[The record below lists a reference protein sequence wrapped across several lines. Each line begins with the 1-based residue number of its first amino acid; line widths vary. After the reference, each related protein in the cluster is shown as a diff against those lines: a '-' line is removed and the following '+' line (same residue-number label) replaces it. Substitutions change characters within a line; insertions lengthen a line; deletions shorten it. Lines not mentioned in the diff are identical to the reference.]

1 MREIPFEVVATDPDS
16 AARAGVLRMAR
27 GEVRTPVFMP
37 VGTQA
42 AIRGMPPS
50 FIRGTG
56 SQIILA
62 NAYHLHQRPGEQLV
76 EKMGGLHAFMGVD
89 VPILTDSGGFQVFS
103 LDKIGVDED
112 GVRFRYEV
120 DGKETFL
127 SPEVSMGIQQGLG
140 SDIAMVF
147 DECLPAKAPRERVAP
162 SVDLTARWA
171 ERSKKAHV
179 RPDQSLFGI
188 VQGAMFADLRRR
200 SASQITSIGFDGYA
214 IGGLAVGETPAEM
227 RDMAE
232 ATCTMLPADRPRYLM
247 GVGRPRDLIDCVRRG
262 VDMFD
267 CVIPTRHARSGM
279 CYTSQGRMRLTDRRF
294 RRDGYPLDTSCTC
307 YTCTTFTRAYLH
319 HLFKVGEILGA
330 TLVTIHNLAFFA
342 DWMRRIRE
350 AIVAGTLTALAAEA
364 DAVYPDR
371 AETERADGD

>member
-89 VPILTDSGGFQVFS
+89 LPILTDSGGFQVFS

-232 ATCTMLPADRPRYLM
+232 ATCAMLPADRPRYLM

>member
-1 MREIPFEVVATDPDS
+1 
-16 AARAGVLRMAR
+16 
-27 GEVRTPVFMP
+27 
-37 VGTQA
+37 
-42 AIRGMPPS
+42 
-50 FIRGTG
+50 
-56 SQIILA
+56 
-62 NAYHLHQRPGEQLV
+62 
-76 EKMGGLHAFMGVD
+76 
-89 VPILTDSGGFQVFS
+89 VFS

-232 ATCTMLPADRPRYLM
+232 ATCAMLPADRPRYLM